1 MKIEEIRG
9 FSNDELR
16 EKIEVWRREVFDA
29 RFKGATEP
37 VENGAEIN
45 EKRKD
50 IARALTILGA
60 RARGTESEP
69 TPGQAVEKKA
79 PKEKQRK
86 ERKKRGGVRNIRR
99 DDTVEV
105 ISGAEKGKRGKV
117 LRVLRDS
124 DQIVVE
130 NINYIWKHL
139 RKTQQ
144 NPQGGRLQ
152 KEAPLAIGKVR
163 RVDEEEGAKKKKKK

>member
-9 FSNDELR
+9 FASEELR
-16 EKIEVWRREVFDA
+16 EKIEKWRREVFDA
-29 RFKGATEP
+29 RFKSATEP

-60 RARGTESEP
+60 RSAGRETEP
-69 TPGQAVEKKA
+69 VPGQAIEKK
-79 PKEKQRK
+79 PKKEKQRK
-86 ERKKRGGVRNIRR
+86 PLRGTGGVKNIRR

-105 ISGAEKGKRGKV
+105 IAGDEKGKRGKV
-117 LRVLRDS
+117 LRVMREEQKILI
-124 DQIVVE
+124 QGV
-130 NINYIWKHL
+130 NYIWKHL

-152 KEAPLAIGKVR
+152 KEAPLPINKVR
-163 RVDEEEGAKKKKKK
+163 LVAEEEVAKK